1 MVRVNETAVVLTF
14 DVDAE
19 LLWLARDPESAQRPV
34 WLSQGRYGIQEGLPR
49 ILRLLASLGVPASFF
64 VPGLIVERHPR
75 AVQSILDA
83 GFRIQHHSYSHTW
96 ADQLSQQQERE
107 EMERAYALLRDF
119 SGTAPTGYRSPAA
132 EFTPWTFG
140 LLQEYQFE
148 FSSNMFDRDSPY
160 LLTLGGKASSIV
172 EFPFAWALDDAPFWL
187 YSNRLPGRSM
197 AAPSAVLE
205 TWCREYDG
213 LSQEAGRC
221 MVLAMHPQVI
231 GRPARMWVL
240 EQFIRHVLG
249 SGGRLT
255 TLEAL
260 CEQVRP
266 RLLAG
271 AG

>member
-1 MVRVNETAVVLTF
+1 VTDITVLLTF

-19 LLWLARDPESAQRPV
+19 LLWLARDPASASKPV
-34 WLSQGRYGIQEGLPR
+34 WLSQGSYGIREGLPR
-49 ILRLLASLGVPASFF
+49 ILALLAQQQVPASFF
-64 VPGLIVERHPR
+64 VPGQVIETHP
-75 AVQSILDA
+75 AQIATILEA

-96 ADQLSQQQERE
+96 PEHLSRDQERA
-107 EMERAYALLRDF
+107 EMERAYHIIREF

-132 EFTPWTFG
+132 EFTPWTFE
-140 LLQEYQFE
+140 LLQEFGIE

-160 LLTLGGKASSIV
+160 LLELAGRRSAIV
-172 EFPFAWALDDAPFWL
+172 EFPFAWSLDDAPFWL

-213 LSQEAGRC
+213 LRREAGRC

-240 EQFIRHVLG
+240 DNFIKHVLAD
-249 SGGRLT
+249 GGRFAS
-255 TLEAL
+255 LESL
-260 CEQVRP
+260 CEAVRP
-266 RLLAG
+266 RLLA
-271 AG
+271 AGQ

>member
-1 MVRVNETAVVLTF
+1 VRVNEVAVVLTF

-19 LLWLARDPESAQRPV
+19 LLWLARDADSGERPV
-34 WLSQGRYGIQEGLPR
+34 WLSQGLYGVQEGLPR
-49 ILRLLASLGVPASFF
+49 ILRLLAELGVPASFF
-64 VPGLIVERHPR
+64 VPGQVIERHP
-75 AVQSILDA
+75 QEIGTILAA

-96 ADQLSQQQERE
+96 ADQLSAEQERE
-107 EMERAYALLRDF
+107 EMERAFAVIREF
-119 SGTAPTGYRSPAA
+119 SGNAPTGFRSPAA

-140 LLQEYQFE
+140 LLKEYGFE

-160 LLTLGGKASSIV
+160 LLELGSQRSSIV
-172 EFPFAWALDDAPFWL
+172 EFPFAWSLDDAPFWL

-213 LSQEAGRC
+213 LTLEPGRC

-240 EQFIRHVLG
+240 EQFIRHVLD
-249 SGGRLT
+249 SGGKLT

-260 CEQVRP
+260 CDEVRP
-266 RLLAG
+266 RLLA
-271 AG
+271 AGQ